1 MISIYSENS
10 KTVETDFHLW
20 KRAELYVMVLLGGLS
35 KYDEGYDE
43 LENFEDEAD

>member
-10 KTVETDFHLW
+10 KTEETDLNWW

-43 LENFEDEAD
+43 L